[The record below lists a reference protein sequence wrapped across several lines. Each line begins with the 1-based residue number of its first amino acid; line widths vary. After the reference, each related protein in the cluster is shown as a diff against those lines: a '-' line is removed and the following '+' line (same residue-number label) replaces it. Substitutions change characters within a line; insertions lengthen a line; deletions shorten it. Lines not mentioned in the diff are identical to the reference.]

1 MILPYLTP
9 PLPLNCWSRFLKFII
24 LQQNKCL
31 VIFLLKINSKKSNAN
46 RERLHSYQSCHAGLP
61 QLSWTFIV
69 SVFGAG
75 MPFFNFHHGLLKILF
90 SGNMIFKMENSLD
103 FSWIKL
109 FLFERYELSWPI
121 QMQIR
126 AFHTHMIL
134 QVSCIFPFQDWIY
147 VKYFVN
153 SVTLSSFLQVLSFQS
168 WLKNEPSANQLLQL
182 GMS

>member
-46 RERLHSYQSCHAGLP
+46 RERQHSYQSCHAGLP

-75 MPFFNFHHGLLKILF
+75 MPFFN
-90 SGNMIFKMENSLD
+90 SNMDSWKSCFQEIWFFKMENILD

-121 QMQIR
+121 QVQIR

-147 VKYFVN
+147 VKYFVK
-153 SVTLSSFLQVLSFQS
+153 SVTLPSFLQVLSFQS
-168 WLKNEPSANQLLQL
+168 
-182 GMS
+182 